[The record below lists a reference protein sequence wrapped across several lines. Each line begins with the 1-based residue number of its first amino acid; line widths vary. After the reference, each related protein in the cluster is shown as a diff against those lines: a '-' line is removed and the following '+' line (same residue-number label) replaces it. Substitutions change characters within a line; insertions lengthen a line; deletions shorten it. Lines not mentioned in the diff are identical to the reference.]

1 MIYQVTRSI
10 IFCASIVYI
19 ATYQA
24 PAFALDWTLRPNI
37 NLREIYSD
45 NITLS
50 NINEKSALVTEIN
63 PGISINGSSPISTF
77 DLNYNLQA
85 LYNARGESGTDFNNQ
100 LQMNTNYTFLQNRLF
115 MDSSSS
121 ISQQNNSN
129 RQIAGDNIS
138 GSDNSSTISTFMLS
152 PYWTPHF
159 KNFADGE
166 FRLTYNRVSSE
177 QDGGGENTL
186 SDSNSF
192 AQNINLNSGQYFSL
206 FSWSFSFNNSEQ
218 NNQDSESVSFQNSQ
232 LELRYAIGRKF
243 SIFARGGHSSNSFS
257 SDSDSN
263 NNGISYTFGGQW
275 EPSQRLRVE
284 AGYGN
289 NRFVTV
295 EISPFRRL
303 HWITTYS
310 NNDIGLNTGSRWD
323 SQLNYNTR
331 RTDWAISYSV
341 DTVTTQQLL
350 LEQQVLGTTDTSAL
364 FDRNTGLPTLT
375 DEVFVTK
382 TFDISFSFQSGKSN
396 ISTNAYKTFRTYEL
410 SGNDEDVTGVSASWN
425 WDFLRRTSSNLQIG
439 WQKTESDGIDTFSD
453 KRFDFSASVTRNIL
467 SRLNGSIEYRFVD
480 QSSSDDFNEY
490 SENRITANLS
500 LTY

>member
-1 MIYQVTRSI
+1 MMYQVTKTI
-10 IFCASIVYI
+10 IVCIFTVYI
-19 ATYQA
+19 ATYQV
-24 PAFALDWTLRPNI
+24 PVFALNWTLTPKLNI
-37 NLREIYSD
+37 KQIYSD
-45 NITLS
+45 NINLS
-50 NINEKSALVTEIN
+50 NNNKASALVTELS

-85 LYNARGESGTDFNNQ
+85 LYNAQGESGTDFNNQ
-100 LQMNTNYTFLQNRLF
+100 LQMNTKYEFIPNRLF

-138 GSDNSSTISTFMLS
+138 GNGNSSTISTFMLS

-159 KNFADGE
+159 QNFADGE
-166 FRLTYNRVSSE
+166 FRLTYSRVSSE
-177 QDGGGENTL
+177 QDNEGKNRL

-192 AQNINLNSGQYFSL
+192 SQNINLNSGQYFSL
-206 FSWSFSFNNSEQ
+206 FSWSLSFNNSEQ
-218 NNQDSESVSFQNSQ
+218 SNQDNETVTFQNTQ
-232 LELRYAIGRKF
+232 FEVKYAIGRKF
-243 SIFARGGHSSNSFS
+243 NIFARGGQSSNSFNTK
-257 SDSDSN
+257 SDSS

-275 EPSQRLRVE
+275 EPSQRIRVE

-295 EISPFRRL
+295 EISPFNRL

-323 SQLNYNTR
+323 TELNYNTR
-331 RTDWAISYSV
+331 RTDWALGYSE

-350 LEQQVLGTTDTSAL
+350 LEQQVLNTTNTSAL

-375 DEVFVTK
+375 DEVFITK
-382 TFDISFSFQSGKSN
+382 TFDLSFSFQSGKSN
-396 ISTNAYKTFRTYEL
+396 ISANAYKTFRTYEL
-410 SGNDEDVTGVSASWN
+410 SSNDEDVTGVSASWN
-425 WDFLRRTSSNLQIG
+425 WDFMRRTSSNLQVG
-439 WQKTESDGIDTFSD
+439 WQKTESDGVDSFSD
-453 KRFDFSASVTRNIL
+453 KRFNFSASVTRNIL
-467 SRLNGSIEYRFVD
+467 SHLNGSIEYRFVD
-480 QSSSDDFNEY
+480 QSSSDDFNQY

>member
-1 MIYQVTRSI
+1 MMHPLIRTILLSVSTIYITV
-10 IFCASIVYI
+10 
-19 ATYQA
+19 YQA
-24 PAFALDWTLRPNI
+24 PVFALNWTLRPNI

-50 NINEKSALVTEIN
+50 NINKKSALVTEIN

-166 FRLTYNRVSSE
+166 FRLTYNKVNSE

-192 AQNINLNSGQYFSL
+192 SQNINLNSGQYFSL

-218 NNQDSESVSFQNSQ
+218 NNQDSENVSFQDSQ
-232 LELRYAIGRKF
+232 LEIRYAIGRKY
-243 SIFARGGHSSNSFS
+243 SVFARGGHNSNSFATN
-257 SDSDSN
+257 SDSS

-289 NRFVTV
+289 NKFVTV
-295 EISPFRRL
+295 EISPFNRL

-350 LEQQVLGTTDTSAL
+350 GQSTTALLNGNTGLLG
-364 FDRNTGLPTLT
+364 RNTGLQSLT

-382 TFDISFSFQSGKSN
+382 NFDISYSFQSGKSN
-396 ISTNAYKTFRTYEL
+396 ISTNAYKTFRTFEE

-425 WDFLRRTSSNLQIG
+425 WDFMRRTSSNLQVG
-439 WQKTESDGIDTFSD
+439 WQKTESDGLDSFSD
-453 KRFDFSASVTRNIL
+453 KRFNFSASVTRNIL

-480 QSSSDDFNEY
+480 QSSSDDLNEY

>member
-1 MIYQVTRSI
+1 MVFF
-10 IFCASIVYI
+10 IFVVCIV
-19 ATYQA
+19 TYQA
-24 PAFALDWTLRPNI
+24 PVFALNWTLNPKLNI
-37 NLREIYSD
+37 KQTYSD
-45 NITLS
+45 NINLS
-50 NINEKSALVTEIN
+50 NINKASALVTEIS
-63 PGISINGSSPISTF
+63 PGISVNGSSPISTF

-85 LYNARGESGTDFNNQ
+85 LYNAQGGSETDFHNQ
-100 LQMNTNYTFLQNRLF
+100 LQMNTKYELIQNRLF

-129 RQIAGDNIS
+129 RQIAGDNIA
-138 GSDNSSTISTFMLS
+138 GNGNSSTISTFMLS

-166 FRLTYNRVSSE
+166 FRLTYDRVSSE
-177 QDGGGENTL
+177 QDEGRENTL

-192 AQNINLNSGQYFSL
+192 SQNISLNSGQYFSL
-206 FSWSFSFNNSEQ
+206 FSWSLSFNNSEQ
-218 NNQDSESVSFQNSQ
+218 NNQDGKNITFQDSQ
-232 LELRYAIGRKF
+232 LEVRYAIGRKF
-243 SIFARGGHSSNSFS
+243 SVFARGGHSSNSFS
-257 SDSDSN
+257 TNSDSN
-263 NNGISYTFGGQW
+263 SNGTTYTLGGQW
-275 EPSQRLRVE
+275 KPSQRLRIE

-323 SQLNYNTR
+323 TRLNYNTR
-331 RTDWAISYSV
+331 RTNWGLSYSE

-350 LEQQVLGTTDTSAL
+350 LEQQVLDNTGL

-375 DEVFVTK
+375 DEVFITK

-396 ISTNAYKTFRTYEL
+396 ISANAYKTFRTFEL
-410 SGNDEDVTGVSASWN
+410 SNNDEDVTGVSASWN
-425 WDFLRRTSSNLQIG
+425 WNFISQTSSNLQIG
-439 WQKTESDGIDTFSD
+439 WQKTESDGLDSFSD
-453 KRFDFSASVTRNIL
+453 KRFNFSASLTRNIL

-480 QSSSDDFNEY
+480 QSSSDAFNQY